1 MIYCPFLVVMSFT
14 LILICYQIGNESA
27 IKVSTMAAR
36 KDLIFT
42 LRACRFTW
50 ASSASSSIFSSFPDK
65 LRELRE
71 ASPTQVL
78 SRH

>member
-1 MIYCPFLVVMSFT
+1 
-14 LILICYQIGNESA
+14 
-27 IKVSTMAAR
+27 MAVNKA
-36 KDLIFT
+36 LIFT
-42 LRACRFTW
+42 LRACRRTW
-50 ASSASSSIFSSFPDK
+50 ASSASSSIFSIVPFR

>member
-1 MIYCPFLVVMSFT
+1 M
-14 LILICYQIGNESA
+14 GNASA
-27 IKVSTMAAR
+27 INVNAIAMKKAS
-36 KDLIFT
+36 IFT
-42 LRACRFTW
+42 LRACRRTW
-50 ASSASSSIFSSFPDK
+50 ASSASSSIFSMVPFR